1 MAEGYW
7 VIRTYEAG
15 QVGEKIKFWC
25 PGKKPTKSGRRERA
39 ELKKQEQN
47 GYACLKNAA
56 RVLNANF
63 REGDL
68 LIGLDYSDEGLRKLE
83 ARAFSE
89 PTSRA
94 RGCASEHASY
104 VSEPAGA
111 DAAADSEKILR
122 GSSFSESDPLALGS
136 DSAGEVETLGSDP
149 DEAERMEA
157 IRQAAEKELIN
168 CLRRVK
174 RELQKAGIELRY
186 HLAITSDMDGDTGEQ
201 VRVHHHLVVNREAR
215 EAFFAKWTL
224 GGVFS
229 EPLAKQKDYTPLAEY
244 LLRQVRRVKDEKKYT
259 CSRNLIR
266 PQPRDRVALSDA
278 EVRVPKGGE
287 LLFRGAYR
295 PGQPQYI
302 RYVMPEKRGGGG
314 RAPAL
319 RENM

>member
-39 ELKKQEQN
+39 ELRKQEQN
-47 GYACLKNAA
+47 GYACVKNAA

-83 ARAFSE
+83 TRAFSE
-89 PTSRA
+89 TTSRA
-94 RGCASEHASY
+94 RGGASEDVCTTPRPPEDPADASY
-104 VSEPAGA
+104 QQPP
-111 DAAADSEKILR
+111 
-122 GSSFSESDPLALGS
+122 SSFSESDPLALGS
-136 DSAGEVETLGSDP
+136 DSVG
-149 DEAERMEA
+149 EAERMEA
-157 IRQAAEKELIN
+157 IRQAAEKEMIN

-174 RELQKAGIELRY
+174 RELQKSGIELRY

-215 EAFFAKWTL
+215 EAFFRKWTL

-229 EPLAKQKDYTPLAEY
+229 EPLAKQKDYTALAEY
-244 LLRQVRRVKDEKKYT
+244 LLRQVRRIKDEKKYT

-302 RYVMPEKRGGGG
+302 RYVLPERGKD
-314 RAPAL
+314 PSL
-319 RENM
+319 RSG

>member
-25 PGKKPTKSGRRERA
+25 PGKRPTKSGRRERA

-47 GYACLKNAA
+47 GYACVKNAA

-89 PTSRA
+89 TTSRA
-94 RGCASEHASY
+94 RGGAEELRSDSVGDGKIDSTSSA
-104 VSEPAGA
+104 A
-111 DAAADSEKILR
+111 DAAPS
-122 GSSFSESDPLALGS
+122 PQ
-136 DSAGEVETLGSDP
+136 GEGC
-149 DEAERMEA
+149 EA

-215 EAFFAKWTL
+215 EAFFRKWTL

-229 EPLAKQKDYTPLAEY
+229 EPLARQKDYTALAEY

-295 PGQPQYI
+295 PGKPQYI
-302 RYVMPEKRGGGG
+302 RYVLPERGKD
-314 RAPAL
+314 PSL
-319 RENM
+319 RSG